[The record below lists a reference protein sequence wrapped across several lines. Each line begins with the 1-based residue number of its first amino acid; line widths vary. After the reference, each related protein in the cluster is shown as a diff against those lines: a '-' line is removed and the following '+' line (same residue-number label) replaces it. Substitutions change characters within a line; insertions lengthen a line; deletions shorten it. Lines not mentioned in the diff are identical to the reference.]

1 MGSLC
6 QGAFQAVGMDIVCP
20 QCRCLEESDIDENS
34 TLAWSA
40 SFYPQP
46 WLNWKRR
53 TTQGLTID
61 FPLLNVLGFVCYTI
75 STCCFMF
82 SPTIRAQYAARHPV
96 SPEPTVRF
104 NDVAFGVHAVILVL
118 LTYSQFFSQLWGFK
132 VSSRQRATRPVLGV
146 LWGSI
151 VGVAGIVAVVS
162 SRSGW
167 RNQDALDW
175 AWIDVL
181 YTLGYVK
188 LIVTFVK
195 YIPQA
200 TFNYK
205 RKSTEGWSIWQI
217 LFDLTGGLLST
228 AQLVL
233 DASFG
238 GDWSGI
244 TGNSLKLGLANISM
258 AFDAVFITQHYIL
271 YRGQDDVSTFS
282 DDEDETHRPLLEH

>member
-1 MGSLC
+1 MIDAE
-6 QGAFQAVGMDIVCP
+6 QWARFVKAVSRLLGWIY
-20 QCRCLEESDIDENS
+20 
-34 TLAWSA
+34 TLSWSA

-53 TTQGLTID
+53 STHGLAID

-75 STCCFMF
+75 STCCFLY
-82 SPTIRAQYAARHPV
+82 SPTIRQQYALRHPA
-96 SPEPTVRF
+96 SPEPTVQS
-104 NDVAFGVHAVILVL
+104 NDVAFGLHAVVLVI
-118 LTYSQFFSQLWGFK
+118 LTYSQFFSRLWGFQ
-132 VSSRQRATRPVLGV
+132 VSPRQRATRPVLAV
-146 LWGSI
+146 VWGSLLA
-151 VGVAGIVAVVS
+151 VAAMVMLVLL
-162 SRSGW
+162 RSG
-167 RNQDALDW
+167 REKQDPLDW

-188 LIVTFVK
+188 LVCTFVK

-200 TFNYK
+200 FFNYK
-205 RKSTEGWSIWQI
+205 RQSTEGWSIVQI
-217 LFDLTGGLLST
+217 LFDLIGGVLSI

-258 AFDAVFITQHYIL
+258 GFDLLFILQHYIL
-271 YRGQDDVSTFS
+271 YRAQGRTWKDSNEENDP
-282 DDEDETHRPLLEH
+282 ERPLLSR